1 MTRTQPAPPTEGPAA
16 RQGPAAPSA
25 HAPEP
30 RPPLKIGIVS
40 PYGYPHPGGV
50 NEHVRF
56 TYEAM
61 RRLGHDAWVITSKY
75 GKQRENEGHVI
86 RLGTGYA
93 FPANGSMGRVTLSW
107 RFKERAR
114 ELLAEHRF
122 DVLHFH
128 EPLVPFLSPT
138 MLDQS
143 DTVNVGTFHA
153 FGGFSPS
160 YWVGKRFAH
169 QLVGK
174 LDGRIAVSGAARHF
188 ISRYFPGDYRIIP
201 NGVDLDRFADAEPF
215 EELRDGTVNILFVGR
230 FEERKGLTHLLQ
242 AYNRLR
248 KRHVDARLLV
258 VGTGPKA
265 REYRRYVGLR
275 QIRDVEFLGR
285 VSDDDKARYF
295 ASADIFCSPATGQES
310 FGVVLLEAMAAGV
323 PIVASDIHGYKNVV
337 QRGVQGLLVEP
348 RKHRALAAALYRL
361 ATDADLRNELGDA
374 GRARAPE
381 YSWDRVT
388 ERIVDYYH
396 EVRDRVLASGSS
408 RR

>member
-1 MTRTQPAPPTEGPAA
+1 M
-16 RQGPAAPSA
+16 
-25 HAPEP
+25 
-30 RPPLKIGIVS
+30 
-40 PYGYPHPGGV
+40 
-50 NEHVRF
+50 
-56 TYEAM
+56 
-61 RRLGHDAWVITSKY
+61 GHDVWIITSKY
-75 GKQRENEGHVI
+75 GKQRTTEGHVI
-86 RLGTGYA
+86 RLGTGFA

-107 RFKERAR
+107 RFKQQAR
-114 ELLAEHRF
+114 ELLAERRF

-143 DTVNVGTFHA
+143 DTVNVATFHA

-160 YWVGKRFAH
+160 YWIGKRFAH
-169 QLVGK
+169 RLVDK

-188 ISRYFPGDYRIIP
+188 ISRYFPGDYTIIP

-215 EELRDGTVNILFVGR
+215 EELRDGTINILFVGR
-230 FEERKGLTHLLQ
+230 FEERKGLIHLLK
-242 AYNRLR
+242 AYHRLR

-258 VGTGPKA
+258 IGSGPKA

-275 QIRDVEFLGR
+275 GVRDVEFLGR

-323 PIVASDIHGYKNVV
+323 PIVASDIHGYKNVL

-348 RKHRALAAALYRL
+348 RNHRALAAALYTL
-361 ATDADLRNELGDA
+361 SNDADLRHRLGDA

-388 ERIVDYYH
+388 ERIVDFYH
-396 EVRDRVLASGSS
+396 DVRDRALIDS
-408 RR
+408 R